1 MRAWMLI
8 AMVLLWGCEDSVI
21 VADDDAVDDDSA
33 DDDDDAV
40 DDDTATPDDDADDD
54 DTTYNPPEW
63 CEEAQLD
70 TLQDVATTPASAY
83 FVHHPPGGE
92 LHVPIV
98 VFLPGGNGQRGA
110 GEGVWNGFLAEATGV
125 DSVRVVVPYAADG
138 NMLDEYDRTLD
149 VVAEVIQ
156 CYGGDAD
163 HVHLGGTSNG
173 GMGAFSLM
181 LDAHETFATL
191 LGAPGVFSGASQ
203 AQLTTALSDK
213 AVFNGVGELDSSW
226 LGAVEATHNQLV
238 SLGID
243 STYEVFEGQGHLPN
257 GAFDGTVLFEFWLAH

>member
-8 AMVLLWGCEDSVI
+8 AVALMWGCSEGV
-21 VADDDAVDDDSA
+21 VTDDDTAMPDDDSGAA
-33 DDDDDAV
+33 DDDDAG
-40 DDDTATPDDDADDD
+40 DDDAGDD
-54 DTTYNPPEW
+54 DTTYDPPDW

-70 TLQDVATTPASAY
+70 TLQDVTTTPAATY
-83 FVHHPPGGE
+83 FVHHPASGDI
-92 LHVPIV
+92 HVPIV

-110 GEGVWNGFLAEATGV
+110 GEGVWNGFLAEGAGV
-125 DSVRVVVPYAADG
+125 DSVRAVIPYAADG
-138 NMLDEYDRTLD
+138 NMLDEYDRSLD

-156 CYGGDAD
+156 CYGGDVA

-191 LGAPGVFSGASQ
+191 LGAPGVFSGATPS
-203 AQLTTALSDK
+203 QLTKALSGK
-213 AVFNGVGELDSSW
+213 AVFNGVGELDSGW
-226 LGAVEATHNQLV
+226 LAAVEATHNQLV

-257 GAFDGTVLFEFWLAH
+257 QGFDKAALFDFWLAH